1 MSVIQVCNTKLDLC
15 YKYFINPFKVSPPYF
30 DNDFSWKNRDNV
42 TNYSFTPN
50 KYKSLL
56 TTYHTFKY
64 RSII

>member
-1 MSVIQVCNTKLDLC
+1 MC